1 MSITLTHW
9 SKNGLDRFYVNGLGN
24 VAGKM
29 WLEADRDGK
38 ISIRSCREMKISHGS
53 VLPLWEGDVIN
64 ALEARGVN
72 ALSATFA
79 DLVSAYEAAVL
90 VAA

>member
-1 MSITLTHW
+1 MSITFARW

-24 VAGKM
+24 LVGKM
-29 WLEADRDGK
+29 WLQADRDGK
-38 ISIRSCREMKISHGS
+38 IAILACREMKISHGS
-53 VLPLWEGDVIN
+53 VLPLWEGDVIG